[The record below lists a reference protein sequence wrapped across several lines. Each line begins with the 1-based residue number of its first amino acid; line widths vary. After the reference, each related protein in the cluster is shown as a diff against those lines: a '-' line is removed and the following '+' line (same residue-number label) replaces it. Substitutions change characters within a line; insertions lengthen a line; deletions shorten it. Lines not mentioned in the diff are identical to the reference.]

1 MEPKILLLQEKEILV
16 DEILKL
22 RKENEELRRK
32 NEAIIKELENLKEKH
47 SPSTHKYPDTT
58 KKRSKPPS
66 QWGRKAGHPGCTR
79 PVPDHIDR
87 EVEQTLKRCP
97 DCSGHLSASVGVV
110 EHIQEDIVPSRV
122 EVTKFKRHRYW
133 CKKCEKV
140 VDAPYA
146 PGEVP
151 CGYLGPLALTQ
162 MALLK
167 YHHVLPGNKIV
178 KLFEV
183 FCGLKVSE
191 GAVAQA
197 LQRMAKWLEVETG
210 VLKEAIRASAYV
222 HVDETGWKINGT
234 SHWLWAFANQKLAV
248 YKIDRSRG
256 SKVPIGILG
265 NPFPG
270 ILISDF
276 YSAYNKMKC
285 RQQKCLVH
293 LLREM
298 RECRGKDPPEDYRV
312 PSKKLKRI
320 LSDAHRLEA
329 QHGQMPSLDFVRKVR
344 RIKGRLFLFATT
356 PYSNKDWQR
365 LSGRFLKHE
374 KKMLT
379 FLDFPGL
386 PSNNN
391 HAERMIRPHVILR
404 NRSFHNRTMNGA
416 IAHGVLT
423 SILQSLMLQGK
434 SLIPSFSQAYL
445 AHRQGNPK
453 PILFSNPPASIG

>member
-1 MEPKILLLQEKEILV
+1 MQEKVLLLQEDKEILV
-16 DEILKL
+16 DEILRL
-22 RKENEELRRK
+22 RGQVKELTEELSR
-32 NEAIIKELENLKEKH
+32 LKEKV
-47 SPSTHKYPDTT
+47 SPSTHKYPDKS
-58 KKRSKPPS
+58 KKRGLPPS
-66 QWGRKAGHPGCTR
+66 EWGRKAGHPGCTR
-79 PVPDHIDR
+79 PTPNHIDR

-97 DCSGHLSASVGVV
+97 DCSARLSKSVGVV
-110 EHIQEDIVPSRV
+110 EHVQEDIVPSRV

-140 VDAPYA
+140 VIAPYA

-151 CGYLGPLALTQ
+151 CGYLGPLALVQ

-197 LQRMAKWLEVETG
+197 LQRMAKWLEVET
-210 VLKEAIRASAYV
+210 VVILEAIRTSAYV
-222 HVDETGWKINGT
+222 HVDETGWKINGAN
-234 SHWLWAFANQKLAV
+234 HWLWAFANKKLAF

-256 SKVPIGILG
+256 SKVPIGLLG

-276 YSAYNKMKC
+276 YSAYNKMNC

-298 RECRGKDPPEDYRV
+298 RDCRGKDPPEDYRV
-312 PSKKLKRI
+312 PYKKLKRI
-320 LSDAHRLEA
+320 LSDAHRLQAA
-329 QHGQMPSLDFVRKVR
+329 QGQIPSLDFVRKVR
-344 RIKGRLFLFATT
+344 RIKERLFLFATT
-356 PYSNKDWQR
+356 PHSNKHWQR

-386 PSNNN
+386 PDNNN
-391 HAERMIRPHVILR
+391 LAERMIRPHVILR
-404 NRSFHNRTMNGA
+404 NRSFHNRTDQGA
-416 IAHGVLT
+416 RAHGVLT
-423 SILQSLMLQGK
+423 SILHSLMLQGK

-445 AHRQGNPK
+445 AHRQGNPQ
-453 PILFSNPPASIG
+453 PFLFSNQPSHPSTGSG

>member
-1 MEPKILLLQEKEILV
+1 MDAKSLLLQEKEILV

-22 RKENEELRRK
+22 RAENAELR
-32 NEAIIKELENLKEKH
+32 KELEDLKKRIPSPFEKSEDH
-47 SPSTHKYPDTT
+47 P

-66 QWGRKAGHPGCTR
+66 QWGRKAGHVGCTR
-79 PVPDHIDR
+79 PKPDHIDR
-87 EVEQTLKRCP
+87 EVEQTLKRCR
-97 DCSGHLSASVGVV
+97 DCQGHLSGSVGVV

-122 EVTKFKRHRYW
+122 EVTRFKRHRYW
-133 CKKCEKV
+133 CRQCEKLV
-140 VDAPYA
+140 EAPDG
-146 PGEVP
+146 PEEVP
-151 CGYLGPLALTQ
+151 CGYLGPLVLAQ
-162 MALLK
+162 MVMLK
-167 YHHVLPGNKIV
+167 YYHGLPGNKIK

-191 GAVAQA
+191 GAIAQA
-197 LQRMAKWLEVETG
+197 LQRISKWLQVETQTI
-210 VLKEAIRASAYV
+210 LEAIRKSVYV

-234 SHWLWAFANQKLAV
+234 GHWLWAFVNQKLAF

-256 SKVPIGILG
+256 SKVPKELLG

-276 YSAYNKMKC
+276 YSAYNKMDC

-298 RECRGKDPPEDYRV
+298 RDCRGKDPPEDYRV
-312 PSKKLKRI
+312 PYKKLKRI
-320 LSDAHRLEA
+320 LSDAHRLQA
-329 QHGQMPSLDFVRKVR
+329 QHGRMSPLAFVRRVR
-344 RIKGRLFLFATT
+344 RLKERLFLFATT
-356 PYSNKDWQR
+356 PHSNKHWQR

-374 KKMLT
+374 KNMLT

-404 NRSFHNRTMNGA
+404 NRWFHNRTDKGSS
-416 IAHGVLT
+416 AHGSLT
-423 SILQSLMLQGK
+423 SILHSLLLQNKPPIPSLMQ
-434 SLIPSFSQAYL
+434 SYL
-445 AHRQGNPK
+445 RHRQGSPQ
-453 PILFSNPPASIG
+453 PILFSHLNTSIR

>member
-22 RKENEELRRK
+22 RQENAELR
-32 NEAIIKELENLKEKH
+32 KELEDLKKKIPP
-47 SPSTHKYPDTT
+47 PSQQSEDIP

-79 PVPDHIDR
+79 PTPKHIDR

-97 DCSGHLSASVGVV
+97 DCQERLSASQGVV

-122 EVTKFKRHRYW
+122 EVTRFKRHRYW

-140 VDAPYA
+140 VSAPYA

-151 CGYLGPLALTQ
+151 YGYLGPLTLVQ
-162 MALLK
+162 MAMLK
-167 YHHVLPGNKIV
+167 YYHGLPGNKIV
-178 KLFEV
+178 KLFDV

-191 GAVAQA
+191 GAIAQA
-197 LQRMAKWLEVETG
+197 LQRMGKWLNVEAQTI
-210 VLKEAIRASAYV
+210 LEAIRESAYV

-234 SHWLWAFANQKLAV
+234 GHWLWAFVNQKLAY

-256 SKVPIGILG
+256 SKVPKDFLG

-270 ILISDF
+270 IVISDF
-276 YSAYNKMKC
+276 YSAYNKLDC

-298 RECRGKDPPEDYRV
+298 RDCRGKDPPADFKA
-312 PSKKLKRI
+312 PCKKLKRI
-320 LSDAHRLEA
+320 LSDAHRL
-329 QHGQMPSLDFVRKVR
+329 QKVQGQLSQLTFVRKVR
-344 RIKGRLFLFATT
+344 RLKERLFLFATT
-356 PYSNKDWQR
+356 PYSNKNWQR
-365 LSGRFLKHE
+365 LSARCLKHE

-404 NRSFHNRTMNGA
+404 NRWFQNRTNKGSS
-416 IAHGVLT
+416 AHGVMT
-423 SILQSLMLQGK
+423 SILHSLLLQKQSPL
-434 SLIPSFSQAYL
+434 PAFSRAYL
-445 AHRQGNPK
+445 AHRQGRTQPL
-453 PILFSNPPASIG
+453 LFTAETASIG

>member
-1 MEPKILLLQEKEILV
+1 LPERTLLLQEDKEILV
-16 DEILKL
+16 DEILRL
-22 RKENEELRRK
+22 RKENAELRR
-32 NEAIIKELENLKEKH
+32 ELENLKEKVT
-47 SPSTHKYPDTT
+47 PSSHKFPDKT

-79 PVPDHIDR
+79 PTPKQIDR

-97 DCSGHLSASVGVV
+97 DCSQPLSGSVGVV

-122 EVTKFKRHRYW
+122 EVTRFKRHRYW
-133 CKKCEKV
+133 CGQCEKIV
-140 VDAPYA
+140 EAPYA
-146 PGEVP
+146 PEEVP
-151 CGYLGPLALTQ
+151 CGYLGPVTLVQ
-162 MALLK
+162 MAMLK
-167 YHHVLPGNKIV
+167 YYHGLPGNKIK

-191 GAVAQA
+191 GAIAQA
-197 LQRMAKWLEVETG
+197 LQRMAKWLSVEARTI
-210 VLKEAIRASAYV
+210 LEAIRQSAYV

-234 SHWLWAFANQKLAV
+234 GHWLWAFVNQKLAL

-256 SKVPIGILG
+256 SKVPKELLG

-270 ILISDF
+270 IVVSDF
-276 YSAYNKMKC
+276 YSAYNKLSC

-293 LLREM
+293 LLREL
-298 RECRGKDPPEDYRV
+298 RNCRGKDPPADYRV
-312 PSKKLKRI
+312 PYKKLKRI
-320 LSDAHRLEA
+320 LNDAHRLQA
-329 QHGQMPSLDFVRKVR
+329 QQGQISRLDFVRKVR
-344 RIKGRLFLFATT
+344 RIKERLFLFATT
-356 PYSNKDWQR
+356 PHSNKHWQR

-404 NRSFHNRTMNGA
+404 NRWFHNRTDKGSA
-416 IAHGVLT
+416 AHGTLT
-423 SILQSLMLQGK
+423 SILHSLLLQNKPPVSSLM
-434 SLIPSFSQAYL
+434 QAYL
-445 AHRQGNPK
+445 HHRQGSPQ
-453 PILFSNPPASIG
+453 PILFTDKSTSIG

>member
-1 MEPKILLLQEKEILV
+1 MDTKILLLQEKEILV

-22 RKENEELRRK
+22 RKENEEWRRK
-32 NEAIIKELENLKEKH
+32 FEETSKELEKLKEKV
-47 SPSTHKYPDTT
+47 SRSSHKFPDKS
-58 KKRSKPPS
+58 KKRGKPPS

-79 PVPDHIDR
+79 PTPNHIDR

-97 DCSGHLSASVGVV
+97 DCQEQLSESQGVV

-140 VDAPYA
+140 VTAPYA

-167 YHHVLPGNKIV
+167 YYHALPGNKIV
-178 KLFEV
+178 KVFEV

-191 GAVAQA
+191 GAIAQA
-197 LQRMAKWLEVETG
+197 LQRMAQWLGVEAEVLMT
-210 VLKEAIRASAYV
+210 AIRESAYV
-222 HVDETGWKINGT
+222 HVDETGWKINGAK
-234 SHWLWAFANQKLAV
+234 HWLWAFANKKLAF

-256 SKVPIGILG
+256 SKVPIGLLG

-298 RECRGKDPPEDYRV
+298 RDCRGKDPPLDYRV
-312 PSKKLKRI
+312 PYKLLKRI
-320 LSDAHRLEA
+320 LSDAHRLQA
-329 QHGQMPSLDFVRKVR
+329 SQGSMPPLDFVRKVR
-344 RIKGRLFLFATT
+344 RIKERLFLFATT
-356 PYSNKDWQR
+356 PHSNKHWQR

-391 HAERMIRPHVILR
+391 LAERMIRPHVILR
-404 NRSFHNRTMNGA
+404 NRWFHNRTNKGA
-416 IAHGVLT
+416 QAHGTLT
-423 SILQSLMLQGK
+423 SILHSLTLQGK

-445 AHRQGNPK
+445 AHRQGNPQ
-453 PILFSNPPASIG
+453 PLLFSNPPTTIG

>member
-1 MEPKILLLQEKEILV
+1 MNETNLLLQEDKRVLV
-16 DEILKL
+16 DEILRL
-22 RKENEELRRK
+22 RKENADLR
-32 NEAIIKELENLKEKH
+32 KELEDLKEKV
-47 SPSTHKYPDTT
+47 SPSIHKFPDKS

-79 PVPDHIDR
+79 PIPNHIDR

-97 DCSGHLSASVGVV
+97 DCQGQLSATQEVE

-133 CKKCEKV
+133 CKKCGKIV
-140 VDAPYA
+140 TSPYA

-151 CGYLGPLALTQ
+151 CGYLGPLVLTQ

-167 YHHVLPGNKIV
+167 YVHALPGNKIV
-178 KLFEV
+178 KLFDV

-197 LQRMAKWLEVETG
+197 LQRMAQWLGVEAD
-210 VLKEAIRASAYV
+210 VIVEAIRASAYV

-234 SHWLWAFANQKLAV
+234 NHWLWAFANKKLAF
-248 YKIDRSRG
+248 YKIHRSRG
-256 SKVPIGILG
+256 SKVPKDLLG

-276 YSAYNKMKC
+276 YSAYNKLSC

-293 LLREM
+293 LLREL
-298 RECRGKDPPEDYRV
+298 RHCRGKDPPEDYRL
-312 PSKKLKRI
+312 PYKKLKRI
-320 LSDAHRLEA
+320 LSDAHRL
-329 QHGQMPSLDFVRKVR
+329 QKQQGQMPRLDFVRKVR
-344 RIKGRLFLFATT
+344 RIKERLFLFATT
-356 PYSNKDWQR
+356 PHSNKHWQR

-386 PSNNN
+386 PDNNN
-391 HAERMIRPHVILR
+391 LAERMIRPHVILR
-404 NRSFHNRTMNGA
+404 NRWFHNRTDKGA
-416 IAHGVLT
+416 HAHSTLT
-423 SILQSLMLQGK
+423 SILHTLTLQEK

-445 AHRQGNPK
+445 THRQGNSQPL
-453 PILFSNPPASIG
+453 LFSNPHASIG

>member
-1 MEPKILLLQEKEILV
+1 MQEKVLLLQEDKEILV

-22 RKENEELRRK
+22 RGQVKELTEELNR
-32 NEAIIKELENLKEKH
+32 LKEKV
-47 SPSTHKYPDTT
+47 SPSSHKFPDKT
-58 KKRSKPPS
+58 KKRGKPPS
-66 QWGRKAGHPGCTR
+66 EWGRKASHAGCTR
-79 PVPDHIDR
+79 PTPDHIDR

-97 DCSGHLSASVGVV
+97 DCHGRLSASQGVV

-122 EVTKFKRHRYW
+122 EVTRFKRHRYW
-133 CKKCEKV
+133 CKGCEKV
-140 VDAPYA
+140 VTAPYA

-151 CGYLGPLALTQ
+151 RGYLGPLTLTH

-167 YHHVLPGNKIV
+167 YYHALPGNKIV

-191 GAVAQA
+191 GAIAQA
-197 LQRMAKWLEVETG
+197 LQRMGQWLGVEAD
-210 VLKEAIRASAYV
+210 VVMEAIRTSAYV

-234 SHWLWAFANQKLAV
+234 NHWLWAFANKKLAY

-256 SKVPIGILG
+256 SKVPIGVLG

-276 YSAYNKMKC
+276 YSAYNRLNC

-298 RECRGKDPPEDYRV
+298 RDCRGKDPPADYSV
-312 PSKKLKRI
+312 PYKKLKRI
-320 LSDAHRLEA
+320 LSDAHRLQA
-329 QHGQMPSLDFVRKVR
+329 QHGQIPPLDFVRKVR
-344 RIKGRLFLFATT
+344 RLKERSFLFATT
-356 PYSNKDWQR
+356 PHSNKHWQR

-386 PSNNN
+386 PDNNN
-391 HAERMIRPHVILR
+391 LAERMIRPHVILR
-404 NRSFHNRTMNGA
+404 NRSFHNRTDKGA
-416 IAHGVLT
+416 QAHATLT
-423 SILQSLMLQGK
+423 SILHSLMLQEK

-445 AHRQGNPK
+445 AHRQGNPQ
-453 PILFSNPPASIG
+453 PILFSNQPASIG